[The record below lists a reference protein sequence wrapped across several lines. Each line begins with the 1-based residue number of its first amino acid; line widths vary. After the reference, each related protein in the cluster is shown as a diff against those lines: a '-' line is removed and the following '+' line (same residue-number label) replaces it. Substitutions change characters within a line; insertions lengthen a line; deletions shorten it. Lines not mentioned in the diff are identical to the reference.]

1 MIRWINAGNVSGL
14 RSQSI
19 YHGVAHAKAQGSDN
33 IILVSIPQDKYVCV
47 GYFQDPERVL
57 NRQFC
62 EENNLRILRRQTGGG
77 AVLIDQG
84 QIFIQWIFNAED
96 LPARVSE
103 KTDLFLKPMVHTYRY
118 FGIEAY
124 TFKHHDVHV
133 HGKKI
138 VGTGAARIGYADVLT
153 GNFILDF
160 NLEMMGNVLD
170 FPGRYMQDHFRDG
183 LRTFMSSFSRE
194 LGQSPPADEI
204 VQVYLEACKKMF
216 DTEIAES
223 EFSEKEM
230 ESIRLFDTK
239 LSDDSWTNAIRQKK
253 QNVKVVKVHADVWLG
268 NHFDVFEGFDN
279 WVDLRLEGD
288 VIGFLKIRNGNPAD
302 SEICRYIEERLLG
315 ATLEREKLEAKLR
328 FNNDDQIHFENLQ
341 YWLELIS
348 NIQKEKS
355 RISGGI

>member
-1 MIRWINAGNVSGL
+1 
-14 RSQSI
+14 
-19 YHGVAHAKAQGSDN
+19 
-33 IILVSIPQDKYVCV
+33 
-47 GYFQDPERVL
+47 
-57 NRQFC
+57 
-62 EENNLRILRRQTGGG
+62 
-77 AVLIDQG
+77 
-84 QIFIQWIFNAED
+84 
-96 LPARVSE
+96 
-103 KTDLFLKPMVHTYRY
+103 
-118 FGIEAY
+118 
-124 TFKHHDVHV
+124 
-133 HGKKI
+133 
-138 VGTGAARIGYADVLT
+138 
-153 GNFILDF
+153 
-160 NLEMMGNVLD
+160 
-170 FPGRYMQDHFRDG
+170 
-183 LRTFMSSFSRE
+183 
-194 LGQSPPADEI
+194 
-204 VQVYLEACKKMF
+204 MF

-239 LSDDSWTNAIRQKK
+239 LSNDSWTNAIRQKK

-328 FNNDDQIHFENLQ
+328 FNSDDQIHFENLQ